1 MNKIHKNKAGGA
13 FTLIAA
19 MAFAVMAFAKGN
31 TDAAVGMLRH
41 AITGS
46 TVDTVPVLATPSIAD
61 MKTSVDTT
69 IVVDSIVIPDT
80 TNTPTSLS
88 TPRTGTVVDEVVWV
102 VGDEPILRSDIESMR
117 LQGNVEGYNWGDD
130 ADCTIPEQIAVQK
143 LFLHQAALD
152 SIEVSE
158 SDITNGVD
166 QQINYWIQA
175 AGGSR
180 ERLEQYRKESITQM
194 RQELHD
200 EFKNSQ
206 LVQKMRQKL
215 VEDIKVS
222 PAEVRAYF
230 RNLPSDS
237 IPKIP
242 TTVEVEIITQT
253 PQPTPEEVNRV
264 KDELREFTDRVN
276 KGEISFSTLASLY
289 SEDTGS
295 ARQGGE
301 LGYTGK
307 GMLDPAFAAVAFNLT
322 DPKKVSKIVESEFGF
337 HIIQLIDRR
346 GDRINCRHIL
356 LKPRVGAD
364 AVEKAKARLDSIG
377 NDIRDGKFTF
387 EEAASV
393 LSDDKDTRN
402 NNGLMANSTQSE
414 RTSRFRMADLPAEVA
429 KVVDTMKVG
438 EVSKAFQMVN
448 DHGKLVCLIAK
459 LKSRVDEHRATIT
472 EDFQDM
478 KNIVLA
484 REREKKLH
492 EWVVG
497 KIKDTYVRMLPE
509 YQGCHFQYEGWVK

>member
-1 MNKIHKNKAGGA
+1 MKLRFI
-13 FTLIAA
+13 I
-19 MAFAVMAFAKGN
+19 AFALGLGCMGSGAETVIAPEVAADSVSTDSVVEDVPETRKG
-31 TDAAVGMLRH
+31 
-41 AITGS
+41 I
-46 TVDTVPVLATPSIAD
+46 
-61 MKTSVDTT
+61 
-69 IVVDSIVIPDT
+69 
-80 TNTPTSLS
+80 
-88 TPRTGTVVDEVVWV
+88 VDEVVWV
-102 VGDEPILRSDIESMR
+102 VGDEPILRSDIENMR
-117 LQGNVEGYNWGDD
+117 LQGAAQGQSFGDD

-143 LFLHQAALD
+143 LFLHQAVLD

-166 QQINYWIQA
+166 QQINYWIQMV
-175 AGGSR
+175 GGSK
-180 ERLEQYRKESITQM
+180 ERLEQYRRESITQM
-194 RQELHD
+194 RQELRD
-200 EFKNSQ
+200 EFKNNQ
-206 LVQKMRQKL
+206 LVQKMQQKL
-215 VEDIKVS
+215 VEDINVS

-230 RNLPSDS
+230 RTLPPDS

-253 PQPTPEEVNRV
+253 PKPTPEEVNRV

-289 SEDTGS
+289 SDDTGS

-301 LGYTGK
+301 LGYTGR

-322 DPKKVSKIVESEFGF
+322 DPKKVSKIVESEFGY

-356 LKPRVGAD
+356 LKPKIGAE
-364 AVEKAKARLDSIG
+364 AVQKAEARLDSIG
-377 NDIRDGKFTF
+377 DDIRAGKFSF
-387 EEAASV
+387 EQAASV

-402 NNGLMANSTQSE
+402 NNGLMANSSQSE
-414 RTSRFRMADLPAEVA
+414 RTSRFRIADLPSEIA
-429 KVVDTMKVG
+429 KVVDTLKVG

-448 DHGKLVCLIAK
+448 EKGKVVCAIVK
-459 LKSRVDEHRATIT
+459 LKTRIDEHRATIT
-472 EDFQDM
+472 EDFQEM

-484 REREKKLH
+484 RERNKKLH

-509 YQGCHFQYEGWVK
+509 YRDCHFEYEGWVRE